1 MFKSL
6 AQRSFSVSTKNMGKL
21 DGKVAVVTASTK
33 GIGFAI
39 AKKLASD
46 GAKVVISSRKEAN
59 VEKAVG
65 QLKEMSL
72 DVTGLQCHVSK
83 QSDRTNL
90 VNEIKSKFGKLD
102 ILVSNAAVNPYFG
115 PTLETPEMA
124 YDKIMD
130 VNVKS
135 TFLLVKDFAPL
146 LKSSSNPSITI
157 VSSIGGFVPF
167 EALGIYSISKTA
179 LLGLTKVLANE
190 LARDKI
196 RVNCLC
202 PGVVKTD
209 FSQVLWQG
217 GSVSDQIRDEIPLK
231 RFAEPDDCSGIV
243 SFLASDEATY
253 ITGEN
258 FVVAGGWQSRL

>member
-1 MFKSL
+1 
-6 AQRSFSVSTKNMGKL
+6 MG
-21 DGKVAVVTASTK
+21 STK

-59 VEKAVG
+59 VKKAVS
-65 QLKEMSL
+65 QLKDLSL
-72 DVTGLQCHVSK
+72 DVVGLQCHGSK
-83 QSDRTNL
+83 ESDRLGL
-90 VNEIKSKFGKLD
+90 VNEIKTKFGKPD

-124 YDKIMD
+124 YGKIMD

-146 LKSSSNPSITI
+146 L
-157 VSSIGGFVPF
+157 
-167 EALGIYSISKTA
+167 
-179 LLGLTKVLANE
+179 GLTRVLANE

-217 GSVSDQIRDEIPLK
+217 GSVSDQIREEIPLK

-243 SFLASDEATY
+243 SFLSSDEATY